1 MYMCVCIYV
10 YAFIFVY
17 IVHMYLPMFTHTI
30 NNNNQRIRDSQ
41 PEKGGLVR
49 VTKGGKLGGAGGREG
64 GEK

>member
-1 MYMCVCIYV
+1 
-10 YAFIFVY
+10 
-17 IVHMYLPMFTHTI
+17 MYLPMFTHTI

-49 VTKGGKLGGAGGREG
+49 VTEGGKLGGAGGREG